1 MKFYT
6 AALALC
12 ALAFAPAIADNT
24 RGACEEYTDTE
35 YTKLDFYNSQ
45 LVNNTLHLPG
55 GELRFTDVGTY
66 ENQDLDIV
74 VTIADDIVGY
84 NGTDY
89 VTGLGKYVGI
99 LELWRKK
106 NSGNDDKWKG
116 IEHGSQA
123 EFDQI
128 DRMNGSP
135 QNRSFAN
142 INLQTLPGKTFSGR
156 ADLRVC
162 IVKKDSDKRVTLPMF
177 HLTTYDTDQRSNGV
191 HEKIIMGKDQFDSY
205 QFGTGSQALS
215 EIEIFC
221 ENNEKTILGD
231 DGACAEGERTVFA
244 SSTDGVGDDNP
255 KTLEGLT
262 PQQKARSMSFTF
274 KNKACVEFTYDHYC
288 AEEQYLLEPLLT
300 KYKKCP
306 KQAGGNFLFAGTS
319 EEIIKKGECI
329 KPPQTLHPT
338 IAPVAPTEEPTEAPR
353 SDGATV
359 APSASCGEKKIDV
372 CVAIDMSGS
381 ICSSGNNPEL
391 CLSCDQNG
399 SCDAGGFVEGGMCC
413 ENNQA
418 VANFA
423 SQYIDA
429 LDASSDS
436 GGTYSVVHFASN
448 ANVASGQGNANNAK
462 DAISTTA
469 YTGGYTNIEDAID
482 KCMGELRGKENPAI
496 VLISDGTPT
505 ACTTANGSY
514 KTRFQPTCSKDECA
528 DCPNGGAETAATTL
542 ADNASAAGMSLI
554 PVVISSVST
563 TQNFLESLAKCP
575 ADSRD
580 CVVENYKGLQV
591 DSVESLNAVLE
602 PLIQVTACP
611 EVGSEAPV
619 EAPVDPTDSP
629 STKAPFEKYDEPTDE
644 PDDPKVDDTETP
656 TESPVERTPDPT
668 ISPTEAPVAETDAPV
683 DACPVEPPF
692 TNLCPDDVELL
703 HVNGDTRFD
712 FQQSIKIVEQKT
724 DSVVISL
731 VNNFSEEG
739 DVSQIWHQYKPDTWS
754 EKCFEEQDVC
764 PGSAYAKEIELSC
777 HRTVAFALLEICVA
791 DGVVLGDADD
801 AEVPK
806 CCESKPKEG
815 NNVACYKFEIACDS
829 KCRRSLRGI
838 V

>member
-1 MKFYT
+1 
-6 AALALC
+6 
-12 ALAFAPAIADNT
+12 
-24 RGACEEYTDTE
+24 
-35 YTKLDFYNSQ
+35 
-45 LVNNTLHLPG
+45 
-55 GELRFTDVGTY
+55 
-66 ENQDLDIV
+66 
-74 VTIADDIVGY
+74 
-84 NGTDY
+84 
-89 VTGLGKYVGI
+89 
-99 LELWRKK
+99 
-106 NSGNDDKWKG
+106 
-116 IEHGSQA
+116 
-123 EFDQI
+123 
-128 DRMNGSP
+128 
-135 QNRSFAN
+135 
-142 INLQTLPGKTFSGR
+142 
-156 ADLRVC
+156 
-162 IVKKDSDKRVTLPMF
+162 
-177 HLTTYDTDQRSNGV
+177 
-191 HEKIIMGKDQFDSY
+191 
-205 QFGTGSQALS
+205 
-215 EIEIFC
+215 
-221 ENNEKTILGD
+221 
-231 DGACAEGERTVFA
+231 
-244 SSTDGVGDDNP
+244 
-255 KTLEGLT
+255 
-262 PQQKARSMSFTF
+262 
-274 KNKACVEFTYDHYC
+274 
-288 AEEQYLLEPLLT
+288 
-300 KYKKCP
+300 
-306 KQAGGNFLFAGTS
+306 
-319 EEIIKKGECI
+319 
-329 KPPQTLHPT
+329 
-338 IAPVAPTEEPTEAPR
+338 
-353 SDGATV
+353 
-359 APSASCGEKKIDV
+359 
-372 CVAIDMSGS
+372 
-381 ICSSGNNPEL
+381 
-391 CLSCDQNG
+391 
-399 SCDAGGFVEGGMCC
+399 
-413 ENNQA
+413 
-418 VANFA
+418 
-423 SQYIDA
+423 
-429 LDASSDS
+429 
-436 GGTYSVVHFASN
+436 
-448 ANVASGQGNANNAK
+448 
-462 DAISTTA
+462 
-469 YTGGYTNIEDAID
+469 
-482 KCMGELRGKENPAI
+482 MGELRGKDNPAI

-514 KTRFQPTCSKDECA
+514 KTRWQPNCSKDTCA

-542 ADNASAAGMSLI
+542 ADNASAAGMSII

-619 EAPVDPTDSP
+619 EAPVDPTGSP

-692 TNLCPDDVELL
+692 TNRCPEDVELL

-724 DSVVISL
+724 ESVVISL
-731 VNNFSEEG
+731 VNNFSADT

-829 KCRRSLRGI
+829 KCPTVGRRSLRGI